1 MCWLLKM
8 SHVHARTHV
17 HMESKGCY
25 TRTEWFVAERR
36 SIFMSSL
43 VIDLLAEVWL
53 WLVQTEPD
61 RRKCIGAGFVV
72 GLLRTHTRIV
82 EAACGTD
89 TCRLPACLHGYL
101 SWPQILHWANSLQA
115 LQVIAWQTGRRW
127 KKQGEQAHP
136 AQKVWCQHPMG
147 AKRVESNVSIQN
159 GEIDSPIFGE
169 GKLACLNAKSMR

>member
-1 MCWLLKM
+1 MCTHAHRHTGSHGVKRLLHKNRM
-8 SHVHARTHV
+8 ICCRKKINFHVKFSNWSFGRSVVMVSTDRAWSQKV
-17 HMESKGCY
+17 H
-25 TRTEWFVAERR
+25 RR
-36 SIFMSSL
+36 RF
-43 VIDLLAEVWL
+43 
-53 WLVQTEPD
+53 
-61 RRKCIGAGFVV
+61 
-72 GLLRTHTRIV
+72 RTHTRIV

-115 LQVIAWQTGRRW
+115 LQVIAWQTGGRW

-159 GEIDSPIFGE
+159 GEIDSPIFG
-169 GKLACLNAKSMR
+169 GDKRACLNAKSMR